1 MMKTEAGQPWEVVP
15 FSGPPRDSREL
26 RSRMNLRHKFLL
38 LLALTAAAP
47 ALMTGLLI
55 RREME
60 GQLAQALTEQHLR
73 TAHGEAQHVALYV
86 RAVAERLSEPLS
98 MPDTLPREAPEAEA
112 WLTAR
117 YASQERLRRV
127 GLFDARGQ
135 MTAAISTGSREA
147 PGGGRALLTPQE
159 AEDFQRRTQAL
170 LAGAPTGRPYLFSEP
185 YLSAVHLRPTV
196 LVAGRAPSGQG
207 PSLVAELSLEELSH
221 RLSTTS
227 QAGSRLFLLDG
238 AGRLLLDGS
247 TGAGG
252 PPVPFQTT
260 AFTRQA
266 GTFHYEED
274 GRPWLAAFSP
284 VPELGWMAVAARPH
298 EASFA
303 SLGGLSPATPW
314 LVALVVTGGL
324 ALALFTFRSMGQSL
338 AQLAQGAR
346 QLAQGNLQHRIAL
359 GRKDELGDLADAFNE
374 MGRSLENAHRE
385 LVHVNGKLLE
395 QVEEQT
401 RDLKQTQEQLLRS
414 QRLVAVGDL
423 AAGMAH
429 EMNTP
434 LSVITANLQLLLAE
448 SPEDSPERP
457 MLSAAHRQALR
468 MAEIIRELRALEA
481 RQRGEMAPV
490 DLHPVVERAVEARIQ
505 ELDTAGVHVVCRF
518 HSGQAL
524 VLGDGKAL
532 DDVFHRLLGNAL
544 SAMEG
549 RPERRITLATHVI
562 GRQAVRVE
570 LSDTGRG
577 IPREHLDRLFN
588 PFFTTKQ
595 QWSDKGLSLAVCHRV
610 IEVHGGKIS
619 IQSDEGVGTTVTIE
633 LPMAPAAQRTAG

>member
-1 MMKTEAGQPWEVVP
+1 M
-15 FSGPPRDSREL
+15 S
-26 RSRMNLRHKFLL
+26 LRHKFLL

-47 ALMTGLLI
+47 ALVTGLLI
-55 RREME
+55 RRDME
-60 GQLAQALTEQHLR
+60 EQLAQALAEQHLR
-73 TAHGEAQHVALYV
+73 TAHGEAEHVATYV
-86 RAVAERLSEPLS
+86 RAVAERLSESLAVPNNIPS
-98 MPDTLPREAPEAEA
+98 ETAQAEE
-112 WLTAR
+112 WLTSL
-117 YASQERLRRV
+117 YGSQERMRVV
-127 GLFDARGQ
+127 GLFDGQAR
-135 MTAAISTGSREA
+135 MTAAVSTGSRQDA
-147 PGGGRALLTPQE
+147 ARGGRPLLEPQE
-159 AEDFQRRTQAL
+159 SEDFQRRTKAL
-170 LAGAPTGRPYLFSEP
+170 LARAHSGRAYSVSEP
-185 YLSAVHLRPTV
+185 YMTVLQQRPAV
-196 LVAGRAPSGQG
+196 LVAGHAPDGQG
-207 PSLVAELSLEELSH
+207 PSLVAELSLDELSH
-221 RLSTTS
+221 RLATTN
-227 QAGSRLFLLDG
+227 QGESRVFLLDG
-238 AGRLLLDGS
+238 AGRLMLDGS
-247 TGAGG
+247 SDQDGHSAH
-252 PPVPFQTT
+252 FQATSF
-260 AFTRQA
+260 ARQG
-266 GTFHYEED
+266 GTFHYEEG

-284 VPELGWMAVAARPH
+284 VPELGWMAVAAHPQ
-298 EASFA
+298 EAPFA
-303 SLGGLSPATPW
+303 SLRGLNPATPW
-314 LVALVVTGGL
+314 LLALVVTGGL
-324 ALALFTFRSMGQSL
+324 GLALMTFRSMGQSL
-338 AQLAQGAR
+338 AQLANGAR
-346 QLAQGNLQHRIAL
+346 QLAQGNLKYRIELA
-359 GRKDELGDLADAFNE
+359 RKDELGDLADAFNE

-385 LVHVNGKLLE
+385 LVHVNGKLLA

-401 RDLKQTQEQLLRS
+401 RDLKQAQEQLLRS

-434 LSVITANLQLLLAE
+434 LSVITANLQLLLVE
-448 SPEDSPERP
+448 EPEGSPARP
-457 MLSAAHRQALR
+457 MLTAAHRQALR

-518 HSGQAL
+518 HAGQAM

-549 RPERRITLATHVI
+549 RPERRITLVTHVI
-562 GRQAVRVE
+562 ERQAVRVE

-633 LPMAPAAQRTAG
+633 LPVAPPAQRTAV